1 MISVIIP
8 NYNNEAYIAECLQ
21 SILQQ
26 TYTDLQ
32 IIVVDDGSTDH
43 SVAIM
48 QQFAQQDPRIE
59 IVTQTHAGQSMA
71 RNNGIKHV
79 KGEFISF
86 VDSDDYLEV
95 DFYQTML
102 SAIGDNDVVQ
112 CGYNSVK
119 NGIVTP
125 KKRGFYAM
133 LSAWSRL
140 YKTSFFQSN
149 HLSFDST
156 IYFEDVAFSWHL
168 WQLKPKYKT
177 LRYTGY
183 NYRHL
188 PNSVTTSDTDKRYE
202 QVYDFLQKNIQK
214 SSLRMRLIGFYTLC
228 RLFLHQKLRR

>member
-59 IVTQTHAGQSMA
+59 IVTQTHAGQSVA

-86 VDSDDYLEV
+86 VDSDDYLES
-95 DFYQTML
+95 DFYETLIQ
-102 SAIGDNDVVQ
+102 AIGDNDVVQ
-112 CGYNSVK
+112 CCFTRITDQSQTK
-119 NGIVTP
+119 
-125 KKRGFYAM
+125 KKRYIFYSFV
-133 LSAWSRL
+133 SAWIRL
-140 YKTSFFQSN
+140 YRTSFYKKNALQ
-149 HLSFDST
+149 FDEAT
-156 IYFEDVAFSWHL
+156 RYFEDIIFSWDL
-168 WQLKPKYKT
+168 WALKPKYVFLT
-177 LRYTGY
+177 DYTGY
-183 NYRHL
+183 NYRQNA
-188 PNSVTTSDTDKRYE
+188 NSITAT
-202 QVYDFLQKNIQK
+202 QKNYQPIYQFLK
-214 SSLRMRLIGFYTLC
+214 SQI
-228 RLFLHQKLRR
+228 K